1 MSQQTLVDTKNSE
14 PRRVLS
20 IAEFVEVYGISRAK
34 TYQLLNAGELR
45 AVKAGRRTLIPVS
58 AAEAWF
64 NDLPEA

>member
-1 MSQQTLVDTKNSE
+1 MSQQPIVDTKTSE

-20 IAEFVEVYGISRAK
+20 IAEFVELYGISRAK

-45 AVKAGRRTLIPVS
+45 AVKVGRRTLIPVA

-64 NDLPEA
+64 HDLPEA